1 VFNDLST
8 DLLDKGGELIE
19 AIDTAGVVGGPTI
32 EQVQNKVKLFK
43 RHRREGTHGKLLTQ
57 VNDLVTVVENN
68 TLPESL
74 ASLAPIGTQSY
85 MIPMEMELLNEA
97 QAVCFVGSSQIK
109 WVTQLANTA
118 FKYTLHI
125 DGVHKLHHGG
135 WLLITIGPHVL
146 SQQKADK
153 TVTHSYRPCVY
164 MFTKEESMA
173 STRVLCRAMNYV
185 AMQYT
190 GKALNPAA
198 VNMDCSDKFRA
209 GVLAEWPMA
218 RVITCWPHI
227 KGKVKRGEY
236 VKLTNSFHER
246 FAELVT
252 RVHFAKTASMARLLA
267 DMAGK
272 EMDVH
277 LASTPELRTF
287 WNTYMQG
294 AWMCWSL
301 GHCDGIPSQIANN
314 QPIETWH
321 RWGVKQCKGELKKST
336 AEVLNASIPK
346 LMKRDGILC
355 YRTISLAI
363 LLYHSVST
371 LYRPYRDTAVRM
383 PAILRLDE
391 LPMEW
396 IVKEQ
401 YTTARLLEMNS
412 SNNIFIES
420 ATPIQCYVL
429 TTYGRDNFK
438 KISQSLVNR
447 CVSIDIC
454 LYQAVSPPY
463 HLRIT
468 LYLQYR
474 CAQLQTCLG
483 REPPCSRKARQG
495 L

>member
-1 VFNDLST
+1 
-8 DLLDKGGELIE
+8 
-19 AIDTAGVVGGPTI
+19 
-32 EQVQNKVKLFK
+32 
-43 RHRREGTHGKLLTQ
+43 
-57 VNDLVTVVENN
+57 
-68 TLPESL
+68 
-74 ASLAPIGTQSY
+74 
-85 MIPMEMELLNEA
+85 
-97 QAVCFVGSSQIK
+97 
-109 WVTQLANTA
+109 
-118 FKYTLHI
+118 
-125 DGVHKLHHGG
+125 
-135 WLLITIGPHVL
+135 
-146 SQQKADK
+146 
-153 TVTHSYRPCVY
+153 
-164 MFTKEESMA
+164 
-173 STRVLCRAMNYV
+173 
-185 AMQYT
+185 
-190 GKALNPAA
+190 
-198 VNMDCSDKFRA
+198 
-209 GVLAEWPMA
+209 
-218 RVITCWPHI
+218 
-227 KGKVKRGEY
+227 
-236 VKLTNSFHER
+236 
-246 FAELVT
+246 
-252 RVHFAKTASMARLLA
+252 
-267 DMAGK
+267 
-272 EMDVH
+272 
-277 LASTPELRTF
+277 
-287 WNTYMQG
+287 MQG

-346 LMKRDGILC
+346 LMKRDGIVC

-371 LYRPYRDTAVRM
+371 LYRPYRDAAVRM

-463 HLRIT
+463 HIRIT

-483 REPPCSRKARQG
+483 RKPPCSRKARQG